1 MGNSHRR
8 QSTAAACHWL
18 GPKPEVIAVAN
29 IESHVISAITVREHF
44 SDALQCAAR
53 NQDVALRDTT
63 SAYVI
68 NLLTEFCQANA
79 LVDLWDDG
87 RHIKPL
93 ALMYA
98 DAIYADDIPQRLRA
112 LRKLG
117 DFALFVSGIFT
128 DSLQRRAVDVDYYIG
143 MGEAAYSSL
152 HESLNRNSRTQAAE
166 DLFDELG
173 RKFSVLVDLLAEIS
187 EISGLK
193 SNSDVLRNYELWLK
207 TGSMRTRKQLARSG
221 ILTLTPKPV
230 RVMH

>member
-1 MGNSHRR
+1 M
-8 QSTAAACHWL
+8 
-18 GPKPEVIAVAN
+18 AN
-29 IESHVISAITVREHF
+29 IESQVITSLTVREHF
-44 SDALQCAAR
+44 TGALQCATR

-68 NLLTEFCQANA
+68 NLLTEFCQATA

-98 DAIYADDIPQRLRA
+98 DAIYAEDIPQRRRA

-117 DFALFVSGIFT
+117 DFALFVSGVFT
-128 DSLQRRAVDVDYYIG
+128 DSLRSRAVDVDYYIG

-152 HESLNRNSRTQAAE
+152 HESLHRNSRMQAGE
-166 DLFDELG
+166 NLFDELG
-173 RKFSVLVDLLAEIS
+173 RKFSILVDLLAEIS

-193 SNSDVLRNYELWLK
+193 SNTDVLRNYDLWLK

-221 ILTLTPKPV
+221 ILTLTTKPV